1 MATSTR
7 LSRAAAIREGLNYP
21 VVDCDGHVLEVTPV
35 LVEYIRETAGASYAD
50 AYASSAAYARFSS
63 PWTTTPDQRRHHWI
77 GQSNL
82 WGWPTKNTYDRA
94 TATIPG
100 LYAKRMDDLGIDY
113 SILYPSAGLFVINLD
128 PEIRREVVR
137 AYNRW
142 VLELCAPYRDRMTA
156 VATIPMETPEEAI
169 DHLDYTVTELGHK
182 VVCLQ
187 GFVHRPVPALRDK
200 SEDLGGFGTRVDYFG
215 LDSEYDYDAVWARC
229 VALKVAATFHSA
241 APLRAGRS
249 VTNYTHNHI
258 GSVAQAQ
265 EGLAKS
271 LFLAGVTRR
280 FPELN
285 FGFLECGA
293 AWACSLYAD
302 LVGHY
307 EKRNLGAM
315 EYVDPARLD
324 VPQMMD
330 QFDAYADPFT
340 KKHRDKVEGYY
351 RRDFAPLP
359 DRDDFWRVEIADKE
373 EIADLF
379 VNRFYV
385 GCEADDRSVA
395 WAFNTKVN
403 PYGAKLRAMFGSD
416 VGHWDVLDVGDV
428 VVEASE
434 LVEDGLITESD
445 FKEFMF
451 WNPAELHAGMNPEFF
466 TGTRIEKE
474 VRAFLRD
481 GRTG

>member
-35 LVEYIRETAGASYAD
+35 LVEYIRETAGARYAD

-63 PWTTTPDQRRHHWI
+63 PWTTTPDQRRYHWI

-169 DHLDYTVTELGHK
+169 DHLDYAVTELGHK

-187 GFVHRPVPALRDK
+187 GFVHRPVPALRDR
-200 SEDLGGFGTRVDYFG
+200 SQDLGGFGTRVDYFG
-215 LDSEYDYDAVWARC
+215 LDSEYDYDVVWARC

-280 FPELN
+280 FPQLN

-315 EYVDPARLD
+315 EYVDPAQLD

-330 QFDAYADPFT
+330 NFDAYADPFT

-359 DRDDFWRVEIADKE
+359 ERDDFWRVEIADKRGDRGSLRQSLLRRMRGRRSLGRLGLQHQGE
-373 EIADLF
+373 PLRRQAPSHVRIGCRPLGRA
-379 VNRFYV
+379 RCRRCRGGSQRV
-385 GCEADDRSVA
+385 GRRRLDHRKRLQGVHVLE
-395 WAFNTKVN
+395 
-403 PYGAKLRAMFGSD
+403 PGGASRRDESR
-416 VGHWDVLDVGDV
+416 VLHRHPRREGG
-428 VVEASE
+428 A
-434 LVEDGLITESD
+434 GL
-445 FKEFMF
+445 
-451 WNPAELHAGMNPEFF
+451 PP
-466 TGTRIEKE
+466 
-474 VRAFLRD
+474 
-481 GRTG
+481 